1 MLLRSYRLHCSGL
14 VAQKELYQG
23 SRTIW
28 MPVSPWFVC
37 VAKPVAVAVMSM
49 ATANQFFMTVITAA
63 MAMTDFDD
71 SQTPTM
77 PVTPVTFN
85 VTVTTVIVV
94 SVRVSAA
101 MNADGDICVRRNS
114 DNCKYQCY
122 QSAN

>member
-1 MLLRSYRLHCSGL
+1 
-14 VAQKELYQG
+14 
-23 SRTIW
+23 

-85 VTVTTVIVV
+85 VTVTTVMVV

-101 MNADGDICVRRNS
+101 MNADSDICVRRNS